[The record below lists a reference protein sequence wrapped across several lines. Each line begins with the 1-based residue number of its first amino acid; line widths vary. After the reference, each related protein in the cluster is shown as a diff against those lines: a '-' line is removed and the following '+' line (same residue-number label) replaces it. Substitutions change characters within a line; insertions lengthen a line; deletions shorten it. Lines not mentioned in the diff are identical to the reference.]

1 MTEGKEG
8 LDAKVRKGKDKRIVG
23 CYKHK
28 AEKATKQELHSKVLQ
43 IANSHSGMEWF
54 NLGICEAGW
63 ETVNETKV
71 GWSWTH
77 YMNRLVSLLKDV
89 VSL

>member
-43 IANSHSGMEWF
+43 TLIQ
-54 NLGICEAGW
+54 GW
-63 ETVNETKV
+63 NDLIWASVRLAERLNETKV
-71 GWSWTH
+71 G
-77 YMNRLVSLLKDV
+77 
-89 VSL
+89 